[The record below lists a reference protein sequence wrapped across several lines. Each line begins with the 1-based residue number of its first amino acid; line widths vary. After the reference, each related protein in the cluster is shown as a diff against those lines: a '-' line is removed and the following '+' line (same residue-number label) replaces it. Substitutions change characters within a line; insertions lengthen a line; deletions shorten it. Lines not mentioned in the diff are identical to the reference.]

1 MSLTVVLAVGLDS
14 WLLST
19 HRTVWRSEG
28 YIVVPATSIP
38 EAIDQFRAGDF
49 DLVLLGDSIS
59 LENKE
64 KLTSMIRGSG
74 AQTPVVSVASSS
86 DASDSFADATLKN
99 DASALLTGM
108 AEVLANKSKMRACQT
123 MMYGNLA

>member
-19 HRTVWRSEG
+19 HSTVWRSEG
-28 YIVVPATSIP
+28 YIVIPAGSIP
-38 EAIDQFRAGDF
+38 EAIDHFRSGDF

-59 LENKE
+59 VKNKE
-64 KLTSMIRGSG
+64 TLTSLIRGSG
-74 AQTPVVSVASSS
+74 SQTPVVSVASSS

-108 AEVLANKSKMRACQT
+108 GEVLANKSKMRAGQT
-123 MMYGNLA
+123 MLYGNLT

>member
-19 HRTVWRSEG
+19 HSTVWRSEG
-28 YIVVPATSIP
+28 YIVIPAGSIP
-38 EAIDQFRAGDF
+38 EAIDHFRAGDF

-59 LENKE
+59 LENKAT
-64 KLTSMIRGSG
+64 LTSLIRGSG
-74 AQTPVVSVASSS
+74 SQTPVVSVASRS

-99 DASALLTGM
+99 DANALLTGM
-108 AEVLANKSKMRACQT
+108 GEVLASKSKMRAGQT
-123 MMYGNLA
+123 MMYGNLT

>member
-28 YIVVPATSIP
+28 YIVVPAGSIP
-38 EAIDQFRAGDF
+38 EAIDHFRAGDF

-59 LENKE
+59 HENKA
-64 KLTSMIRGSG
+64 KLTSLIRGSG
-74 AQTPVVSVASSS
+74 SQTPVVSVASSS
-86 DASDSFADATLKN
+86 DASDPFADATLKN
-99 DASALLTGM
+99 DADALLTGM
-108 AEVLANKSKMRACQT
+108 AEVLANKSKMQASQT
-123 MMYGNLA
+123 MMHGNLT